1 LPYLSK
7 SNTEER
13 LVVLSCV
20 YNNGREEVA
29 LWRTGPGRVDPSED
43 DWMGK
48 AKALK
53 KIVTIEIKNK
63 GIGTTRSLATRSF
76 DL

>member
-1 LPYLSK
+1 
-7 SNTEER
+7 
-13 LVVLSCV
+13 
-20 YNNGREEVA
+20 VA
-29 LWRTGPGRVDPSED
+29 LWRTGPGKMDPSED

-48 AKALK
+48 AKAMK

-63 GIGTTRSLATRSF
+63 GIGTTRSLATRYF